1 MRFLSHLK
9 PWLAKH
15 IRRGE
20 NLGSKI
26 LSVAFAVGGVVFFF
40 TGDHVG
46 MVICLVG
53 FCYEDHQRQIAAVRR
68 EIRSKRNWDEG
79 Q

>member
-1 MRFLSHLK
+1 MLALALK
-9 PWLAKH
+9 L
-15 IRRGE
+15 RSFFQRGE

-40 TGDHVG
+40 TGDHIG

-53 FCYEDHQRQIAAVRR
+53 FCFEDHQRQFAALRR
-68 EIRSKRNWDEG
+68 EIRAKKMWHGGEA
-79 Q
+79 